1 MRCSVWAG
9 FVVAALV
16 GCGFQGRGDG
26 TSMSLGDPPC
36 ELADSSI
43 CVHPADEATG
53 DVTLPNGDLNTDTS
67 SLCAAPPYVAAGSPY
82 CIVRGLA
89 ITVPAESTVR
99 AVGSRP
105 LVLVA
110 EGSLEVHGAIDVS
123 SAHAG
128 FVPAVRGAGAHSG
141 TCQEFSRAAQD
152 NPMGGGGGAGASFAG
167 RGGGG
172 GDGNTDQTGSRSDGG
187 LTDAVPLPRPQA
199 LQGGC
204 RGQDG
209 GGSNGHPNGGA
220 PGAGGDGG
228 GALYLASKLVVVIT
242 GKVLANGAGG
252 GGGGAQAGGGG
263 GGSGGF
269 IVLDAPD
276 IKRGE
281 NSVLS
286 ANAGGGGQGGYFN
299 SPNAIAGGG
308 GEDGTVGQAAQ
319 GGNVDMA
326 AGRGASGSYGG
337 ARDGMTGSASPEAGG
352 GGGGAAGFLVVYG
365 TLDGPT
371 AASPPLTLLS
381 RPAR

>member
-110 EGSLEVHGAIDVS
+110 EGSLEVHGAIDGS
-123 SAHAG
+123 SARAREA
-128 FVPAVRGAGAHSG
+128 PAVRGAGAHSG
-141 TCQEFSRAAQD
+141 TCQDFQRMPEGKPD
-152 NPMGGGGGAGASFAG
+152 GGGGGAGASFAG
-167 RGGGG
+167 RGGAG
-172 GDGNTDQTGSRSDGG
+172 GDGNKNGAYAGGG
-187 LTDAVPLPRPQA
+187 LTFAAPLERPQT

-209 GGSNGHPNGGA
+209 GGAGAHPSGGA
-220 PGAGGDGG
+220 PGTGGNGG
-228 GALYLASKLVVVIT
+228 GALYLASKLVVEIN

-263 GGSGGF
+263 GGAGGF
-269 IVLDAPD
+269 VVLDAPD

-286 ANAGGGGQGGYFN
+286 ANGGGGGQGGVFN
-299 SPNAIAGGG
+299 TSDAIAGGG
-308 GEDGTVGQAAQ
+308 GEDGTVGHAAQ
-319 GGNVDMA
+319 GGFLTAA
-326 AGRGASGSYGG
+326 AGAGAEGSFGQGHGG
-337 ARDGMTGSASPEAGG
+337 EDALHSLAAAGG

>member
-16 GCGFQGRGDG
+16 GCGFEGRGDG

-43 CVHPADEATG
+43 CVHPADETTG
-53 DVTLPNGDLNTDTS
+53 DVTLPNGELNTDTS
-67 SLCAAPPYVAAGSPY
+67 SLCAAEPYVDAGSKY

-89 ITVPAESTVR
+89 ITVPAGSTVR

-110 EGSLEVHGAIDVS
+110 KGTLEVHGAIDVS

-128 FVPAVRGAGAHSG
+128 FLPAVRGAGANASA
-141 TCQEFSRAAQD
+141 CQAFMRVPESKSV
-152 NPMGGGGGAGASFAG
+152 GGGGGAGASFAG

-172 GDGNTDQTGSRSDGG
+172 GDGNNDGQYAGGG
-187 LTDAVPLPRPQA
+187 LTQISPLSRPQV

-204 RGQDG
+204 RGQNG
-209 GGSNGHPNGGA
+209 GGAADHASGGPA
-220 PGAGGDGG
+220 GTGGDGG
-228 GALYLASKLVVVIT
+228 GALYLASKVAVVVT

-281 NSVLS
+281 TSVLA
-286 ANAGGGGQGGYFN
+286 ANGGGGGQGGRFN
-299 SPNAIAGGG
+299 DPDAIAGGG
-308 GEDGTVGQAAQ
+308 GEDGTGGQAAQ
-319 GGNVDMA
+319 GGNVEAA

-365 TLDGPT
+365 TLDGPSV
-371 AASPPLTLLS
+371 ASPPLTLLS

>member
-9 FVVAALV
+9 FVVAALA

-26 TSMSLGDPPC
+26 MSMSLGPPPC

-43 CVHPADEATG
+43 CVHPADDTTG
-53 DVTLPNGDLNTDTS
+53 DVTLPDGELNTDTS
-67 SLCAAPPYVAAGSPY
+67 SLCAAPPYVVADSKY
-82 CIVRGLA
+82 CIVRGDM
-89 ITVPAESTVR
+89 ITVPAGSTVR

-110 EGSLEVHGAIDVS
+110 EGSLEVHGAIDLS
-123 SAHAG
+123 SHRAAG
-128 FVPAVRGAGAHSG
+128 EMPASVGAGANASA
-141 TCQEFSRAAQD
+141 CQGFMRVPESKSV
-152 NPMGGGGGAGASFAG
+152 GGGGGAGASFAG

-172 GDGNTDQTGSRSDGG
+172 GDGNNDGQYAGGG
-187 LTDAVPLPRPQA
+187 LTQTSPLSRPQV

-204 RGQDG
+204 RGQNG
-209 GGSNGHPNGGA
+209 GGAADHASGGPA
-220 PGAGGDGG
+220 GTGGDGG
-228 GALYLASKLVVVIT
+228 GALYLASKLVVVVT

-281 NSVLS
+281 NSVLA
-286 ANAGGGGQGGYFN
+286 ANGGGGGQGGYYN
-299 SPNAIAGGG
+299 NPDAITGAG
-308 GEDGTVGQAAQ
+308 GEDGTAGRAAL
-319 GGNVDMA
+319 GGFLSTA
-326 AGRGASGSYGG
+326 AGAGAEGSFGTATGG
-337 ARDGMTGSASPEAGG
+337 DNGGESFEAGG

-365 TLDGPT
+365 TLDGPS